1 MKVSMILAVDQ
12 NGLIGCSNN
21 TLPWSDK
28 EDMAWFKKN
37 TLDKAV
43 LMGKNTWL
51 SIGKPLP
58 KRSNFVLSKTEVMD
72 PIWFTVTVDSF
83 NKAINLAKYF
93 GRDELVIIGGKQVYE
108 SLVHKVDR
116 IILTVIPGEHEGDVF
131 VDIPIIDLL
140 RCHVPLFSD
149 LETALE
155 QFPLW
160 DLVHDEVS
168 ESTGNHYIII
178 ERKEQRTY

>member
-1 MKVSMILAVDQ
+1 MIVYNVDRAVLRLSNSDDGWKR
-12 NGLIGCSNN
+12 NLILLNVPVIN
-21 TLPWSDK
+21 L
-28 EDMAWFKKN
+28 EDMNKGREA
-37 TLDKAV
+37 
-43 LMGKNTWL
+43 
-51 SIGKPLP
+51 
-58 KRSNFVLSKTEVMD
+58 
-72 PIWFTVTVDSF
+72 F

-140 RCHVPLFSD
+140 RCHVPLFPD

-155 QFPLW
+155 
-160 DLVHDEVS
+160 
-168 ESTGNHYIII
+168 
-178 ERKEQRTY
+178 R